1 MDKYLV
7 MSVSI
12 EDILETFKK
21 GEVVLRDGQIIDSK
35 NYKPKTVYK

>member
-12 EDILETFKK
+12 EDILETFEK
-21 GEVVLRDGQIIDSK
+21 GEVELRDGQIIDPK